1 MEISHMKPLSILLAA
16 TALVTS
22 GAAAAQSAS
31 DARCI
36 VLATGFANQAKD
48 PNQQKIAE
56 DTLYFYLG
64 RVGGQPSSAE
74 FKAALD
80 AEAKTITDANAD
92 TQMAQC
98 VSAVKSKV
106 VLLQSLAPPA
116 RKAPANPQGR

>member
-1 MEISHMKPLSILLAA
+1 MKPLSILLAA
-16 TALVTS
+16 GLLVTG
-22 GAAAAQSAS
+22 GAAAAQSAG
-31 DARCI
+31 DAKCI

-48 PNQQKIAE
+48 ANQQKIAE

-64 RVGGQPSSAE
+64 RVDGQPSPAA

-106 VLLQSLAPPA
+106 VLLQSLAPPPP
-116 RKAPANPQGR
+116 KAPSNPQGR